1 MLANSFKPW
10 GLTSILKP
18 KVCTI
23 KAIKASKSYMP
34 TVASPSRNPRGRVV
48 SFREREIKIEKGAFP
63 LMR

>member
-10 GLTSILKP
+10 GLT
-18 KVCTI
+18 
-23 KAIKASKSYMP
+23 SKSYMP